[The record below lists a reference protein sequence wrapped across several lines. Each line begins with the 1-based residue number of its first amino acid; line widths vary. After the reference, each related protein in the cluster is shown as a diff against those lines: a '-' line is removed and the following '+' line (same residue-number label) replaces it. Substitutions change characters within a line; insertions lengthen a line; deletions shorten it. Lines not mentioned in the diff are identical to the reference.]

1 MHVMSKK
8 GFRDILCAC
17 VIILMLPCS
26 AFIIRGMSMPY
37 DVMAGV
43 PQDSLSVQAD
53 SVIGQDSMLKDSLAE
68 PDTLVIPDSLS
79 VPDSSVVSDSLLL
92 PDSLAAADSLTQS
105 DSTAA
110 DSVKVLT
117 RRELKRMAR
126 DSVRKVKDAYK
137 DSVAMVKQQKADS
150 IHHIKDRIRT
160 VKDSIRWSR
169 PRVLETVFLPDSLY
183 YDRIISWTTG
193 TRVNEY
199 RHADMDTNFND
210 WYTEYPFYKEDI
222 DAVYLGT
229 VGSAVQNVNFF
240 KRREFDIFKAYAPY
254 ITYSHTPE
262 NMPFFNTKAP
272 YTELAYWGTI
282 FAFKDKEETNVRFM
296 HTQNITPAWNLAVLF
311 QGWKAAGI
319 LQKEATANNS
329 LEVTTNYLGKRYVM
343 NAGFIHHN
351 IDREEN
357 GGIQDSYM
365 VRDTTVD
372 AKTIAVNLQNA
383 RNKLSRN
390 TFFINHS
397 YDILLES
404 DLARM
409 TKAMDADSAFTAT
422 VDSLIKVKMA
432 AYERS
437 VDAAVAAAKA
447 KAAAEARAADSLAAL
462 ADSTAAMLMDSLGTA
477 LDSTGAVLDS
487 AAMSLDSAGVMIDSA
502 EAVSDSVMT
511 VVDTAS
517 TASAAG
523 TAADSLLSAQVR
535 DSLSAQ
541 VPDSLSSVSMYA
553 SPEDSI
559 AAVRAD
565 SIATAVADSLLRAS
579 IMDTLR
585 PPTEDEI
592 IASLADSLL
601 FGQAGNSP
609 RLTVG
614 HIGEV
619 SRFYRFYT
627 DEITDEVGRNFYN
640 NMFYINPTSS
650 ADSMRLFTVENK
662 LFFKLQPWKRDAI
675 VSEISGGVGYQWNS
689 IYAFRPDMFLTGN
702 RNIHQ
707 HNMYLYAGASGEYKK
722 YLNWGATAQY
732 SFLGYY
738 QNDFNVDAHV
748 GVSFYPFKDKS
759 EPITLN
765 GRFSTSLKEPDW
777 FSQHYYSNH
786 YVWDNDFGKTSTTKV
801 EASLDIPKWKM
812 EAYFGYA
819 LVNNY
824 LYNDTL
830 GIARQN
836 TGLINVMSAYLR
848 KDFKIWWFHLD
859 NQILFQYSS
868 DKSTLP
874 LPMLTFH
881 MRYYIEM
888 EAVKNVLTV
897 QLGADARMNTPYYA
911 PAYNPALGTFQ
922 LQTRELIGYNPYIDI
937 FLNLQW
943 KRVNIFLK
951 VINVGEGWPTGASS
965 FSAYHYIRP
974 TLGFKFGIHWP
985 FYIE

>member
-1 MHVMSKK
+1 MSKK
-8 GFRDILCAC
+8 GLRDILCAC

-26 AFIIRGMSMPY
+26 AFVIRGMSMPY
-37 DVMAGV
+37 DVISGV

-53 SVIGQDSMLKDSLAE
+53 SVIAQDSMLKDSLAG

-79 VPDSSVVSDSLLL
+79 VLDSSVVSDSLLL
-92 PDSLAAADSLTQS
+92 TDSLAAADSLTES

-110 DSVKVLT
+110 DSVRVLT
-117 RRELKRMAR
+117 KRELKRMAK
-126 DSVRKVKDAYK
+126 DSVLKVKDAYK
-137 DSVAMVKQQKADS
+137 DSVAMVKQHMADS
-150 IHHIKDRIRT
+150 IHHIKDSIRS
-160 VKDSIRWSR
+160 VKDSIRWSK
-169 PRVLETVFLPDSLY
+169 PRVLETIFLPDSLY

-199 RHADMDTNFND
+199 RHADMDTTFND

-262 NMPFFNTKAP
+262 NMPFFNTKSP

-296 HTQNITPAWNLAVLF
+296 HTQNITPEWNLAVLF

-319 LQKEATANNS
+319 LEKEATANNS
-329 LEVTTNYLGKRYVM
+329 LEITTNYLGKRYVM

-351 IDREEN
+351 INREEN

-404 DLARM
+404 DLTRM
-409 TKAMDADSAFTAT
+409 RKVMDKDSVFTAT
-422 VDSLIKVKMA
+422 VDSLIKVRKE

-437 VDAAVAAAKA
+437 VDAAVAAVKA
-447 KAAAEARAADSLAAL
+447 KAEAEARAADSLAAL
-462 ADSTAAMLMDSLGTA
+462 ADSTAAMQMDSLGTA
-477 LDSTGAVLDS
+477 LDSAG
-487 AAMSLDSAGVMIDSA
+487 MSLDSAGVMIDSA
-502 EAVSDSVMT
+502 GSVLDT
-511 VVDTAS
+511 VVT
-517 TASAAG
+517 
-523 TAADSLLSAQVR
+523 ADSLLSA
-535 DSLSAQ
+535 
-541 VPDSLSSVSMYA
+541 PGTDSLSSVSKYA

-650 ADSMRLFTVENK
+650 ADSMRMFTVENK

-675 VSEISGGVGYQWNS
+675 VSEVSGGVGYQWNS

-702 RNIHQ
+702 SNINQ

-801 EASLDIPKWKM
+801 EASLDIPKWDM

-868 DKSTLP
+868 DESTLP
-874 LPMLTFH
+874 LPMFTFH
-881 MRYYIEM
+881 LRYYIEM

-897 QLGADARMNTPYYA
+897 QLGADARMNTPYYV

-922 LQTRELIGYNPYIDI
+922 LQTREQVGYNPYIDI

-965 FSAYHYIRP
+965 FSAYHYVRP
-974 TLGFKFGIHWP
+974 SLGFKFGIHWP

>member
-53 SVIGQDSMLKDSLAE
+53 SVIGQDSMLKDSLAG
-68 PDTLVIPDSLS
+68 PDSLVIPDSLS

-117 RRELKRMAR
+117 KRELKRMAK

-137 DSVAMVKQQKADS
+137 DSVAMVKQHKADS

-199 RHADMDTNFND
+199 RHADMDTTFND

-282 FAFKDKEETNVRFM
+282 FAFKDKEETNVRFT

-437 VDAAVAAAKA
+437 VDAAVAAVKA

-462 ADSTAAMLMDSLGTA
+462 ADSTAAMLMDTLGTA

-487 AAMSLDSAGVMIDSA
+487 AGMSLDSAGVMIDSA
-502 EAVSDSVMT
+502 EAVSDSVVT
-511 VVDTAS
+511 AVDTAS
-517 TASAAG
+517 VAG
-523 TAADSLLSAQVR
+523 MAADSLLSAHVR

-592 IASLADSLL
+592 VASLADSLL

-868 DKSTLP
+868 DKNTLP

>member
-1 MHVMSKK
+1 MSKK
-8 GFRDILCAC
+8 GLRDILCAC

-26 AFIIRGMSMPY
+26 AFVIRGMSMPY
-37 DVMAGV
+37 DVISGV

-53 SVIGQDSMLKDSLAE
+53 SVIAQDSMLKDSLAG

-79 VPDSSVVSDSLLL
+79 VLDSSVVSDSLLL
-92 PDSLAAADSLTQS
+92 TDSLAAADSLTES

-110 DSVKVLT
+110 DSVRVLT
-117 RRELKRMAR
+117 KREQKRMAK

-137 DSVAMVKQQKADS
+137 DSVAMVKQHMADS
-150 IHHIKDRIRT
+150 IHHIKDSIRS
-160 VKDSIRWSR
+160 VKDSIRWSK
-169 PRVLETVFLPDSLY
+169 PRVLETIFLPDSLY

-199 RHADMDTNFND
+199 RHADMDTTFND

-262 NMPFFNTKAP
+262 NMPFFNTKSP

-296 HTQNITPAWNLAVLF
+296 HTQNITPEWNLAVLF

-319 LQKEATANNS
+319 LEKEATANNS
-329 LEVTTNYLGKRYVM
+329 LEITTNYLGKRYVM

-351 IDREEN
+351 INREEN

-404 DLARM
+404 DLTRM
-409 TKAMDADSAFTAT
+409 RKVMDKDSVFTAT
-422 VDSLIKVKMA
+422 VDSLIKVRKE

-437 VDAAVAAAKA
+437 VDAAVAAVKA
-447 KAAAEARAADSLAAL
+447 KAEAEARAADSLAAL
-462 ADSTAAMLMDSLGTA
+462 ADSTAAMQMDSLGTA
-477 LDSTGAVLDS
+477 LDSVG
-487 AAMSLDSAGVMIDSA
+487 MSLDSAGVMIDSA
-502 EAVSDSVMT
+502 GSVLDT
-511 VVDTAS
+511 VVT
-517 TASAAG
+517 
-523 TAADSLLSAQVR
+523 ADSLLSA
-535 DSLSAQ
+535 
-541 VPDSLSSVSMYA
+541 PGTDSLSSVSKYA

-650 ADSMRLFTVENK
+650 ADSMRMFTVENK

-675 VSEISGGVGYQWNS
+675 VSEVSGGVGYQWNS

-702 RNIHQ
+702 RNINQ

-801 EASLDIPKWKM
+801 EASLDIPKWDM

-868 DKSTLP
+868 DESTLP
-874 LPMLTFH
+874 LPMFTFH
-881 MRYYIEM
+881 LRYYIEM

-897 QLGADARMNTPYYA
+897 QLGADARMNTPYYV

-922 LQTRELIGYNPYIDI
+922 LQTREQVGYNPYIDI

-965 FSAYHYIRP
+965 FSAYHYVRP
-974 TLGFKFGIHWP
+974 SLGFKFGIHWP

>member
-26 AFIIRGMSMPY
+26 AFIMRGMSMPY

-92 PDSLAAADSLTQS
+92 PDSLAAADS
-105 DSTAA
+105 
-110 DSVKVLT
+110 VKVLT
-117 RRELKRMAR
+117 KRELKRMAR

-150 IHHIKDRIRT
+150 IHRIKDRIRT

-199 RHADMDTNFND
+199 RHADMDTTFND

-422 VDSLIKVKMA
+422 VDSLIKVKIA

-437 VDAAVAAAKA
+437 VDAAVAVVKA

-502 EAVSDSVMT
+502 EAVLDSVVT
-511 VVDTAS
+511 AVDTAS

-627 DEITDEVGRNFYN
+627 DEIADEVGRNFYN

-786 YVWDNDFGKTSTTKV
+786 YVWDNDFGKTSTTKI

-812 EAYFGYA
+812 EAYVGYA

-868 DKSTLP
+868 DKNTLP

>member
-1 MHVMSKK
+1 MSKK
-8 GFRDILCAC
+8 GLRDILCAC

-26 AFIIRGMSMPY
+26 AFVIRGMSMPY
-37 DVMAGV
+37 DVISGV

-53 SVIGQDSMLKDSLAE
+53 SVIAQDSMLKDSLAG

-79 VPDSSVVSDSLLL
+79 VLDSSVVSDSLLL
-92 PDSLAAADSLTQS
+92 TDSLAAADSLTES

-110 DSVKVLT
+110 DSVRVLT
-117 RRELKRMAR
+117 KRELKRMAK

-137 DSVAMVKQQKADS
+137 DSVAMVKQHMADS
-150 IHHIKDRIRT
+150 IHHIKDSIRS
-160 VKDSIRWSR
+160 VKDSIRWSK
-169 PRVLETVFLPDSLY
+169 PRVLETIFLPDSLY

-199 RHADMDTNFND
+199 RHADMDTTFND

-262 NMPFFNTKAP
+262 NMPFFNTKSP

-296 HTQNITPAWNLAVLF
+296 HTQNITPEWNLAVLF

-319 LQKEATANNS
+319 LEKEATANNS
-329 LEVTTNYLGKRYVM
+329 LEITTNYLGKRYVM

-351 IDREEN
+351 INREEN

-404 DLARM
+404 DLTRM
-409 TKAMDADSAFTAT
+409 RKVMDKDSVFTAT
-422 VDSLIKVKMA
+422 VDSLIKVRKE

-437 VDAAVAAAKA
+437 VDAAVAAVKA
-447 KAAAEARAADSLAAL
+447 KAEAEARAADSLAAL
-462 ADSTAAMLMDSLGTA
+462 ADSTAAMQMDSLGTA
-477 LDSTGAVLDS
+477 LDSAG
-487 AAMSLDSAGVMIDSA
+487 MSLDSAGVMIDSA
-502 EAVSDSVMT
+502 GSVLDT
-511 VVDTAS
+511 VVT
-517 TASAAG
+517 
-523 TAADSLLSAQVR
+523 ADSLLSA
-535 DSLSAQ
+535 
-541 VPDSLSSVSMYA
+541 PGTDSLSSVSKYA

-650 ADSMRLFTVENK
+650 ADSMRMFTVENK

-675 VSEISGGVGYQWNS
+675 VSEVSGGVGYQWNS

-702 RNIHQ
+702 RNINQ

-801 EASLDIPKWKM
+801 EASLDIPKWDM

-836 TGLINVMSAYLR
+836 TGLLNVMSAYLR

-868 DKSTLP
+868 DESTLP
-874 LPMLTFH
+874 LPMFTFH
-881 MRYYIEM
+881 LRYYIEM

-897 QLGADARMNTPYYA
+897 QLGADARMNTPYYV

-922 LQTRELIGYNPYIDI
+922 LQTREQIGYNPYIDI

-965 FSAYHYIRP
+965 FSAYHYVRP
-974 TLGFKFGIHWP
+974 SLGFKFGIHWP

>member
-1 MHVMSKK
+1 MSKK

-53 SVIGQDSMLKDSLAE
+53 SVIGQDSMLKDSLAG
-68 PDTLVIPDSLS
+68 PDSLVIPDSLS

-117 RRELKRMAR
+117 KRELKRMAK

-137 DSVAMVKQQKADS
+137 DSVAMVKQHKADS

-199 RHADMDTNFND
+199 RHADMDTTFND

-437 VDAAVAAAKA
+437 VDAAVAAVKA

-462 ADSTAAMLMDSLGTA
+462 ADSTAAMLMDTLGTA

-487 AAMSLDSAGVMIDSA
+487 AGMSLDSAGVMIDSA
-502 EAVSDSVMT
+502 EAVSDSVVT
-511 VVDTAS
+511 AVDTAS
-517 TASAAG
+517 VAG
-523 TAADSLLSAQVR
+523 MAADSLLSAHVR

-592 IASLADSLL
+592 VASLADSLL

-786 YVWDNDFGKTSTTKV
+786 YVWNNDFGKTSTTKV

-868 DKSTLP
+868 DKNTLP

>member
-53 SVIGQDSMLKDSLAE
+53 SVIGQDSMLEDSLAG
-68 PDTLVIPDSLS
+68 PDTLVIPDSLA

-117 RRELKRMAR
+117 KRELKRMAR

-150 IHHIKDRIRT
+150 IHRIKDRIRT

-199 RHADMDTNFND
+199 RHADMDTTFND

-437 VDAAVAAAKA
+437 VDAAVAAVKA

-502 EAVSDSVMT
+502 EAVLDSVVT
-511 VVDTAS
+511 AVDTAS

-541 VPDSLSSVSMYA
+541 VPDSLSSVSKYA

>member
-1 MHVMSKK
+1 MSKK
-8 GFRDILCAC
+8 GLRDILCAC

-26 AFIIRGMSMPY
+26 AFVIRGMSMPY
-37 DVMAGV
+37 DVISGV
-43 PQDSLSVQAD
+43 PQDSLSVQSD
-53 SVIGQDSMLKDSLAE
+53 SVIAQDSMLKDSLAG

-79 VPDSSVVSDSLLL
+79 VLDSSVVSDSLLL
-92 PDSLAAADSLTQS
+92 TDSLAAADSLTES

-110 DSVKVLT
+110 DSVRVLT
-117 RRELKRMAR
+117 KRELKRMAK

-137 DSVAMVKQQKADS
+137 DSVAMVKQHMADS
-150 IHHIKDRIRT
+150 IHHIKDSIRS
-160 VKDSIRWSR
+160 VKDSIRWSK
-169 PRVLETVFLPDSLY
+169 PRVLETIFLPDSLY

-199 RHADMDTNFND
+199 RHADMDTTFND

-262 NMPFFNTKAP
+262 NMPFFNTKSP

-296 HTQNITPAWNLAVLF
+296 HTQNITPEWNLAVLF

-319 LQKEATANNS
+319 LEKEATANNS
-329 LEVTTNYLGKRYVM
+329 LEITTNYLGKRYVM

-351 IDREEN
+351 INREEN

-404 DLARM
+404 DLTRM
-409 TKAMDADSAFTAT
+409 RKVMDKDSVFTAT
-422 VDSLIKVKMA
+422 VDSLIKVRKE

-437 VDAAVAAAKA
+437 VDAAVAAVKA
-447 KAAAEARAADSLAAL
+447 KAEAEARAADSLAAL
-462 ADSTAAMLMDSLGTA
+462 ADSTAAMQMDSLGTA
-477 LDSTGAVLDS
+477 LDSVG
-487 AAMSLDSAGVMIDSA
+487 MSLDSAGVMIDSA
-502 EAVSDSVMT
+502 GSVLDT
-511 VVDTAS
+511 VVT
-517 TASAAG
+517 
-523 TAADSLLSAQVR
+523 ADSMLSA
-535 DSLSAQ
+535 
-541 VPDSLSSVSMYA
+541 PGTDSLSSVSKYA

-650 ADSMRLFTVENK
+650 ADSMRMFTVENK

-675 VSEISGGVGYQWNS
+675 VSEVSGGVGYQWNS

-702 RNIHQ
+702 RNINQ

-801 EASLDIPKWKM
+801 EASLDIPKWDM

-868 DKSTLP
+868 DESTLP
-874 LPMLTFH
+874 LPMFTFH
-881 MRYYIEM
+881 LRYYIEM

-897 QLGADARMNTPYYA
+897 QLGADARMNTPYYV

-922 LQTRELIGYNPYIDI
+922 LQTREQVGYNPYIDI

-965 FSAYHYIRP
+965 FSAYHYVRP
-974 TLGFKFGIHWP
+974 SLGFKFGIHWP

>member
-1 MHVMSKK
+1 MSKK
-8 GFRDILCAC
+8 GLRDILCAC

-26 AFIIRGMSMPY
+26 AFVIRGMSMPY
-37 DVMAGV
+37 DVISDV

-53 SVIGQDSMLKDSLAE
+53 SVIAQDSMLKDSLAG

-79 VPDSSVVSDSLLL
+79 VLDSSVVSDSLLL
-92 PDSLAAADSLTQS
+92 TDSLAAADSLTES

-110 DSVKVLT
+110 DSVRVLT
-117 RRELKRMAR
+117 KREQKRMAK

-137 DSVAMVKQQKADS
+137 DSVAMVKQHMADS
-150 IHHIKDRIRT
+150 IHHIKDSIRS
-160 VKDSIRWSR
+160 VKDSIRWSK
-169 PRVLETVFLPDSLY
+169 PRVLETIFLPDSLY

-199 RHADMDTNFND
+199 RHADMDTTFND

-262 NMPFFNTKAP
+262 NMPFFNTKSP

-296 HTQNITPAWNLAVLF
+296 HTQNITPEWNLAVLF

-319 LQKEATANNS
+319 LEKEATANNS
-329 LEVTTNYLGKRYVM
+329 LEITTNYLGKRYVM

-351 IDREEN
+351 INREEN

-404 DLARM
+404 DLTRM
-409 TKAMDADSAFTAT
+409 RKVMDKDSVFTAT
-422 VDSLIKVKMA
+422 VDSLIKVRKE

-437 VDAAVAAAKA
+437 VDAAVAAVKA
-447 KAAAEARAADSLAAL
+447 KAEAEARAADSLAAL
-462 ADSTAAMLMDSLGTA
+462 ADSTAAMQMDSLGTA
-477 LDSTGAVLDS
+477 LDSAG
-487 AAMSLDSAGVMIDSA
+487 MSLDSAGVMIDSA
-502 EAVSDSVMT
+502 GSVLDT
-511 VVDTAS
+511 VVT
-517 TASAAG
+517 
-523 TAADSLLSAQVR
+523 ADSLLSA
-535 DSLSAQ
+535 
-541 VPDSLSSVSMYA
+541 PGTDSLSSVSKYA

-650 ADSMRLFTVENK
+650 ADSMRMFTVENK

-675 VSEISGGVGYQWNS
+675 VSEVSGGVGYQWNS

-702 RNIHQ
+702 SNINQ

-801 EASLDIPKWKM
+801 EASLDIPKWDM

-868 DKSTLP
+868 DESTLP
-874 LPMLTFH
+874 LPMFTFH
-881 MRYYIEM
+881 LRYYIEM

-897 QLGADARMNTPYYA
+897 QLGADARMNTPYYV

-922 LQTRELIGYNPYIDI
+922 LQTREQVGYNPYIDI

-965 FSAYHYIRP
+965 FSAYHYVRP
-974 TLGFKFGIHWP
+974 SLGFKFGIHWP

>member
-1 MHVMSKK
+1 MSKK
-8 GFRDILCAC
+8 GLRDILCAC

-26 AFIIRGMSMPY
+26 AFVIRGMSMPY
-37 DVMAGV
+37 DVISGV

-53 SVIGQDSMLKDSLAE
+53 SVIAQDSMLKDSLAG

-79 VPDSSVVSDSLLL
+79 VLDSSVVSDSLLL
-92 PDSLAAADSLTQS
+92 TDSLAAADSLTES

-110 DSVKVLT
+110 DSVRVLT
-117 RRELKRMAR
+117 KREQKRMAK

-137 DSVAMVKQQKADS
+137 DSVAMVKQHMADS
-150 IHHIKDRIRT
+150 IHHIKDSIRS
-160 VKDSIRWSR
+160 VKDSIRWSK
-169 PRVLETVFLPDSLY
+169 PRVLETIFLPDSLY

-199 RHADMDTNFND
+199 RHADMDTTFND

-262 NMPFFNTKAP
+262 NMPFFNTKSP

-296 HTQNITPAWNLAVLF
+296 HTQNITPEWNLAVLF

-319 LQKEATANNS
+319 LEKEATANNS
-329 LEVTTNYLGKRYVM
+329 LEITTNYLGKRYVM

-351 IDREEN
+351 INREEN

-404 DLARM
+404 DLTRM
-409 TKAMDADSAFTAT
+409 RKVMDKDSVFTAT
-422 VDSLIKVKMA
+422 VDSLIKVRKE

-437 VDAAVAAAKA
+437 VDAAVAAVKA
-447 KAAAEARAADSLAAL
+447 KAEAEARAADSLAAL
-462 ADSTAAMLMDSLGTA
+462 ADSTAAMQMDSLGTA
-477 LDSTGAVLDS
+477 LDSAG
-487 AAMSLDSAGVMIDSA
+487 MSLDSAGVMIDSA
-502 EAVSDSVMT
+502 GSVLDT
-511 VVDTAS
+511 VVT
-517 TASAAG
+517 
-523 TAADSLLSAQVR
+523 ADSLLSA
-535 DSLSAQ
+535 
-541 VPDSLSSVSMYA
+541 PGTDSLSSVSKYA

-650 ADSMRLFTVENK
+650 ADSMRMFTVENK

-675 VSEISGGVGYQWNS
+675 VSEVSGGVGYQWNS

-702 RNIHQ
+702 RNINQ

-801 EASLDIPKWKM
+801 EASLDIPKWDM

-868 DKSTLP
+868 DESTLP
-874 LPMLTFH
+874 LPMFTFH
-881 MRYYIEM
+881 LRYYIEM

-897 QLGADARMNTPYYA
+897 QLGADARMNTPYYV

-922 LQTRELIGYNPYIDI
+922 LQTREQVGYNPYIDI

-965 FSAYHYIRP
+965 FSAYHYVRP
-974 TLGFKFGIHWP
+974 SLGFKFGIHWP

>member
-1 MHVMSKK
+1 MSKK
-8 GFRDILCAC
+8 GLRDILCAC

-26 AFIIRGMSMPY
+26 AFVIRGMSMPY
-37 DVMAGV
+37 DVISGV

-53 SVIGQDSMLKDSLAE
+53 SVIAQDSMLKDSLAG

-79 VPDSSVVSDSLLL
+79 VLDSSVVSDSLLL
-92 PDSLAAADSLTQS
+92 TDSLAAADSLTES

-110 DSVKVLT
+110 DSVRVLT
-117 RRELKRMAR
+117 KRELKRMAK

-137 DSVAMVKQQKADS
+137 DSVAMVKQHMADS
-150 IHHIKDRIRT
+150 IHHIKDSIRS
-160 VKDSIRWSR
+160 VKDSIRWSK
-169 PRVLETVFLPDSLY
+169 PRVLETIFLPDSLY

-199 RHADMDTNFND
+199 RHADMDTTFND

-262 NMPFFNTKAP
+262 NMPFFNTKSP

-296 HTQNITPAWNLAVLF
+296 HTQNITPEWNLAVLF

-319 LQKEATANNS
+319 LEKEATANNS
-329 LEVTTNYLGKRYVM
+329 LEITTNYLGKRYVM

-351 IDREEN
+351 INREEN

-404 DLARM
+404 DLTRM
-409 TKAMDADSAFTAT
+409 RKVMDKDSVFTAT
-422 VDSLIKVKMA
+422 VDSLIKVRMA

-437 VDAAVAAAKA
+437 VDAAVAAVKA
-447 KAAAEARAADSLAAL
+447 KAEAEARAADSLAAL
-462 ADSTAAMLMDSLGTA
+462 ADSTAAMQMDSLGTA
-477 LDSTGAVLDS
+477 LDSAG
-487 AAMSLDSAGVMIDSA
+487 MSLDSASVMIDSA
-502 EAVSDSVMT
+502 GSVLDT
-511 VVDTAS
+511 VVT
-517 TASAAG
+517 
-523 TAADSLLSAQVR
+523 ADSLLSA
-535 DSLSAQ
+535 
-541 VPDSLSSVSMYA
+541 PGTDSLSSVSKYA

-650 ADSMRLFTVENK
+650 ADSMRMFTVENK

-675 VSEISGGVGYQWNS
+675 VSEVSGGVGYQWNS

-702 RNIHQ
+702 RNINQ

-786 YVWDNDFGKTSTTKV
+786 YIWDNDFGKTSTTKV
-801 EASLDIPKWKM
+801 EASLDIPKWDM

-868 DKSTLP
+868 DESTLP
-874 LPMLTFH
+874 LPMFTFH
-881 MRYYIEM
+881 LRYYIEM

-897 QLGADARMNTPYYA
+897 QLGADARMNTPYYV

-922 LQTRELIGYNPYIDI
+922 LQTREQVGYNPYIDI

-965 FSAYHYIRP
+965 FSAYHYVRP
-974 TLGFKFGIHWP
+974 SLGFKFGIHWP

>member
-1 MHVMSKK
+1 MSKK
-8 GFRDILCAC
+8 GLRDILCAC

-26 AFIIRGMSMPY
+26 AFVIRGMSMPY
-37 DVMAGV
+37 DVISGV

-53 SVIGQDSMLKDSLAE
+53 SVIAQDSMLKDSLAG

-79 VPDSSVVSDSLLL
+79 VLDSSVVSDSLLL
-92 PDSLAAADSLTQS
+92 TDSLAAADSLTES

-110 DSVKVLT
+110 DSVRVLT
-117 RRELKRMAR
+117 KRELKRMAK

-137 DSVAMVKQQKADS
+137 DSVAMVKQHMADS
-150 IHHIKDRIRT
+150 IHHIKDSIRS
-160 VKDSIRWSR
+160 VKDSIRWSK
-169 PRVLETVFLPDSLY
+169 PRVLETIFLPDSLY

-199 RHADMDTNFND
+199 RHADMDTTFND

-262 NMPFFNTKAP
+262 NMPFFNTKSP

-296 HTQNITPAWNLAVLF
+296 HTQNITPEWNLAVLF

-319 LQKEATANNS
+319 LEKEATANNS
-329 LEVTTNYLGKRYVM
+329 LEITTNYLGKRYVM

-351 IDREEN
+351 INREEN

-404 DLARM
+404 DLTRM
-409 TKAMDADSAFTAT
+409 RKVMDKDSVFTAT
-422 VDSLIKVKMA
+422 VDSLIKVRKE

-437 VDAAVAAAKA
+437 VDAAVAAVKA
-447 KAAAEARAADSLAAL
+447 KAEAEARAADSLAAL
-462 ADSTAAMLMDSLGTA
+462 ADSTAAMQMDSLGTA
-477 LDSTGAVLDS
+477 LDSAG
-487 AAMSLDSAGVMIDSA
+487 MSLDSAGVMIDSA
-502 EAVSDSVMT
+502 GSVLDT
-511 VVDTAS
+511 VVT
-517 TASAAG
+517 
-523 TAADSLLSAQVR
+523 ADSMLSA
-535 DSLSAQ
+535 
-541 VPDSLSSVSMYA
+541 PGTDSLSSVSKYA

-650 ADSMRLFTVENK
+650 ADSMRMFTVENK

-675 VSEISGGVGYQWNS
+675 VSEVSGGVGYQWNS

-702 RNIHQ
+702 RNINQ

-801 EASLDIPKWKM
+801 EASLDIPKWDM

-868 DKSTLP
+868 DESTLP
-874 LPMLTFH
+874 LPMFTFH
-881 MRYYIEM
+881 LRYYIEM

-897 QLGADARMNTPYYA
+897 QLGADARMNTPYYV

-922 LQTRELIGYNPYIDI
+922 LQTREQVGYNPYIDI

-965 FSAYHYIRP
+965 FSAYHYVRP
-974 TLGFKFGIHWP
+974 SLGFKFGIHWP

>member
-1 MHVMSKK
+1 MSKK
-8 GFRDILCAC
+8 GLRDILCAC

-26 AFIIRGMSMPY
+26 AFVIRGMSMPY
-37 DVMAGV
+37 DVISGV

-53 SVIGQDSMLKDSLAE
+53 SVIAQDSMLKDSLAG

-79 VPDSSVVSDSLLL
+79 VLDSSVVSDSLLL
-92 PDSLAAADSLTQS
+92 TDSLAAADSLTES

-110 DSVKVLT
+110 DSVRVLT
-117 RRELKRMAR
+117 KRELKRMAK

-137 DSVAMVKQQKADS
+137 DSVAMVKQHMADS
-150 IHHIKDRIRT
+150 IHHIKDSIRS
-160 VKDSIRWSR
+160 VKDSIRWSK
-169 PRVLETVFLPDSLY
+169 PRVLETIFLPDSLY

-199 RHADMDTNFND
+199 RHADMDTTFND

-262 NMPFFNTKAP
+262 NMPFFNTKSP

-296 HTQNITPAWNLAVLF
+296 HTQNITPEWNLAVLF

-319 LQKEATANNS
+319 LEKEATANNS
-329 LEVTTNYLGKRYVM
+329 LEITTNYLGKRYVM

-351 IDREEN
+351 INREEN

-404 DLARM
+404 DLTRM
-409 TKAMDADSAFTAT
+409 RKVMDKDSVFTAT
-422 VDSLIKVKMA
+422 VDSLIKVRKE

-437 VDAAVAAAKA
+437 VDAAVAAVKTKA
-447 KAAAEARAADSLAAL
+447 EAEARAADSLAAL
-462 ADSTAAMLMDSLGTA
+462 ADSTAAMQMDSLGTA
-477 LDSTGAVLDS
+477 LDSAG
-487 AAMSLDSAGVMIDSA
+487 MSLDSAGVMIDSA
-502 EAVSDSVMT
+502 GSVLDT
-511 VVDTAS
+511 VVT
-517 TASAAG
+517 
-523 TAADSLLSAQVR
+523 ADSMLSA
-535 DSLSAQ
+535 
-541 VPDSLSSVSMYA
+541 PGTDSLSSVSKYA

-675 VSEISGGVGYQWNS
+675 VSEVSGGVGYQWNS

-702 RNIHQ
+702 RNINQ

-801 EASLDIPKWKM
+801 EASLDIPKWDM

-868 DKSTLP
+868 DESTLP
-874 LPMLTFH
+874 LPMFTFH
-881 MRYYIEM
+881 LRYYIEM

-897 QLGADARMNTPYYA
+897 QLGADARMNTPYYV

-922 LQTRELIGYNPYIDI
+922 LQTREQVGYNPYIDI

-965 FSAYHYIRP
+965 FSAYHYVRP
-974 TLGFKFGIHWP
+974 SLGFKFGIHWP

>member
-8 GFRDILCAC
+8 GLRDILCAC

-53 SVIGQDSMLKDSLAE
+53 SVIGQDSMLKDSLAG
-68 PDTLVIPDSLS
+68 PDSLVIPDSLS

-117 RRELKRMAR
+117 KRELKRMAK

-137 DSVAMVKQQKADS
+137 DSVAMVKQHKADS

-199 RHADMDTNFND
+199 RHADMDTTFND

-437 VDAAVAAAKA
+437 VDAAVAAVKA

-462 ADSTAAMLMDSLGTA
+462 ADSTAAMLMDTLGTA

-487 AAMSLDSAGVMIDSA
+487 AGMSLDSAGVMIDSA
-502 EAVSDSVMT
+502 EAVLDSVVT
-511 VVDTAS
+511 AVDTAS

-541 VPDSLSSVSMYA
+541 VPDSLSSVSKYA

>member
-1 MHVMSKK
+1 MSKK
-8 GFRDILCAC
+8 GLRDILCAC

-26 AFIIRGMSMPY
+26 AFVIRGMSMPY
-37 DVMAGV
+37 DVISGV

-53 SVIGQDSMLKDSLAE
+53 SVIAQDSMLKDSLAG

-79 VPDSSVVSDSLLL
+79 VLDSSVVSDSLLL
-92 PDSLAAADSLTQS
+92 TDSLAAADSLTES

-110 DSVKVLT
+110 DSVRVLT
-117 RRELKRMAR
+117 KRELKRMAK

-137 DSVAMVKQQKADS
+137 DSVAMVKQHMADS
-150 IHHIKDRIRT
+150 IHHIKDSIRS
-160 VKDSIRWSR
+160 VKDSIRWSK
-169 PRVLETVFLPDSLY
+169 PRVLETIFLPDSLY

-199 RHADMDTNFND
+199 RHADMDTTFND

-262 NMPFFNTKAP
+262 NMPFFNTKSP

-296 HTQNITPAWNLAVLF
+296 HTQNITPEWNLAVLF

-319 LQKEATANNS
+319 LEKEATANNS
-329 LEVTTNYLGKRYVM
+329 LEITTNYLGKRYVM

-351 IDREEN
+351 INREEN

-404 DLARM
+404 DLTRM
-409 TKAMDADSAFTAT
+409 RKVMDKDSVFTAT
-422 VDSLIKVKMA
+422 VDSLIKVRKE

-437 VDAAVAAAKA
+437 VDAAVAAVKA
-447 KAAAEARAADSLAAL
+447 KAEAEARAADSLAAL
-462 ADSTAAMLMDSLGTA
+462 ADSTAAMQMDTLGTA
-477 LDSTGAVLDS
+477 LDSAG
-487 AAMSLDSAGVMIDSA
+487 MSLDSAGVMIDSA
-502 EAVSDSVMT
+502 GSVLDT
-511 VVDTAS
+511 VVT
-517 TASAAG
+517 
-523 TAADSLLSAQVR
+523 ADSLLSA
-535 DSLSAQ
+535 
-541 VPDSLSSVSMYA
+541 PGTDSLSSVSKYA

-650 ADSMRLFTVENK
+650 ADSMRMFTVENK

-675 VSEISGGVGYQWNS
+675 VSEVSGGVGYQWNS

-702 RNIHQ
+702 SNINQ

-801 EASLDIPKWKM
+801 EASLDIPKWDM

-836 TGLINVMSAYLR
+836 TGLLNVMSAYLR

-868 DKSTLP
+868 DESTLP
-874 LPMLTFH
+874 LPMFTFH
-881 MRYYIEM
+881 LRYYIEM

-897 QLGADARMNTPYYA
+897 QLGADARMNTPYYV

-922 LQTRELIGYNPYIDI
+922 LQTREQVGYNPYIDI

-965 FSAYHYIRP
+965 FSAYHYVRP
-974 TLGFKFGIHWP
+974 SLGFKFGIHWP

>member
-1 MHVMSKK
+1 MSKK
-8 GFRDILCAC
+8 GLRDILCAC

-53 SVIGQDSMLKDSLAE
+53 SVIGQDSMLKDSLAG
-68 PDTLVIPDSLS
+68 PDSLVIPDSLS

-117 RRELKRMAR
+117 KRELKRMAK

-137 DSVAMVKQQKADS
+137 DSVAMVKQHKADS

-199 RHADMDTNFND
+199 RHADMDTTFND

-437 VDAAVAAAKA
+437 VDAAVAAVKA

-462 ADSTAAMLMDSLGTA
+462 ADSTAAMLMDTLGTA

-487 AAMSLDSAGVMIDSA
+487 AGMSLDSAGVMIDSA
-502 EAVSDSVMT
+502 EAVSDSVVT
-511 VVDTAS
+511 AVDTAS
-517 TASAAG
+517 VAG
-523 TAADSLLSAQVR
+523 MAADSLLSAHVR

-592 IASLADSLL
+592 VASLADSLL

-868 DKSTLP
+868 DKNTLP

>member
-53 SVIGQDSMLKDSLAE
+53 SVIGQDSMLKDSLAG
-68 PDTLVIPDSLS
+68 PDSLVIPDSLS

-92 PDSLAAADSLTQS
+92 PDSLAAADS
-105 DSTAA
+105 
-110 DSVKVLT
+110 VKVLT
-117 RRELKRMAR
+117 KRELKRMAR

-150 IHHIKDRIRT
+150 IHRIKDRIRT

-199 RHADMDTNFND
+199 RHADMDTTFND

-437 VDAAVAAAKA
+437 VDAAVAAVKA

-462 ADSTAAMLMDSLGTA
+462 ADSTAAMLMDTLGTA

-487 AAMSLDSAGVMIDSA
+487 AGMSLDSAGVMIDSA
-502 EAVSDSVMT
+502 EAVSDSVVT
-511 VVDTAS
+511 AVDTAS
-517 TASAAG
+517 VAG
-523 TAADSLLSAQVR
+523 MAADSLLSAHVR

-592 IASLADSLL
+592 VASLADSLL

-786 YVWDNDFGKTSTTKV
+786 YVWNNDFGKTSTTKV

-868 DKSTLP
+868 DKNTLP

>member
-1 MHVMSKK
+1 MSKK
-8 GFRDILCAC
+8 GLRDILCAC

-26 AFIIRGMSMPY
+26 AFVIRGMSMPY
-37 DVMAGV
+37 DVISDV

-53 SVIGQDSMLKDSLAE
+53 SVIAQDSMLKDSLAGT
-68 PDTLVIPDSLS
+68 DTLVIPDSLS

-92 PDSLAAADSLTQS
+92 TDSLAAADSLTES

-110 DSVKVLT
+110 DSVRVLT
-117 RRELKRMAR
+117 KREQKRMAK

-137 DSVAMVKQQKADS
+137 DSVAMVKQHMADS
-150 IHHIKDRIRT
+150 IHHIKDSIRS
-160 VKDSIRWSR
+160 VKDSIRWSK
-169 PRVLETVFLPDSLY
+169 PRVLETIFLPDSLY

-199 RHADMDTNFND
+199 RHADMDTTFND

-262 NMPFFNTKAP
+262 NMPFFNTKSP

-296 HTQNITPAWNLAVLF
+296 HTQNITPEWNLAVLF

-319 LQKEATANNS
+319 LEKEATANNS
-329 LEVTTNYLGKRYVM
+329 LEITTNYLGKRYVM

-351 IDREEN
+351 INREEN

-404 DLARM
+404 DLTRM
-409 TKAMDADSAFTAT
+409 RKVMDKDSVFTAT
-422 VDSLIKVKMA
+422 VDSLIKVRKE

-437 VDAAVAAAKA
+437 VDAAVAAVKA
-447 KAAAEARAADSLAAL
+447 KAEAEARAADSLAAL
-462 ADSTAAMLMDSLGTA
+462 ADSTAAMQMDSLGTA
-477 LDSTGAVLDS
+477 LDSAG
-487 AAMSLDSAGVMIDSA
+487 MSLDSAGVMIDSA
-502 EAVSDSVMT
+502 GSVLDT
-511 VVDTAS
+511 VVT
-517 TASAAG
+517 
-523 TAADSLLSAQVR
+523 ADSLLSA
-535 DSLSAQ
+535 
-541 VPDSLSSVSMYA
+541 PGTDSLSSVSKYA

-650 ADSMRLFTVENK
+650 ADSMRMFTVENK

-675 VSEISGGVGYQWNS
+675 VSEVSGGVGYQWNS

-702 RNIHQ
+702 SNINQ

-801 EASLDIPKWKM
+801 EASLDIPKWDM

-868 DKSTLP
+868 DESTLP
-874 LPMLTFH
+874 LPMFTFH
-881 MRYYIEM
+881 LRYYIEM

-897 QLGADARMNTPYYA
+897 QLGADARMNTPYYV

-922 LQTRELIGYNPYIDI
+922 LQTREQVGYNPYIDI

-965 FSAYHYIRP
+965 FSAYHYVRP
-974 TLGFKFGIHWP
+974 SLGFKFGIHWP

>member
-1 MHVMSKK
+1 MSKK
-8 GFRDILCAC
+8 GLRDILCAC

-26 AFIIRGMSMPY
+26 AFVIRGMSMPY
-37 DVMAGV
+37 DVISGV

-53 SVIGQDSMLKDSLAE
+53 SVIDQDSMLKDSLAG

-79 VPDSSVVSDSLLL
+79 VLDSSVVSDSLLL
-92 PDSLAAADSLTQS
+92 TDSLAAADSLTES

-110 DSVKVLT
+110 DSVRVLT
-117 RRELKRMAR
+117 KRELKRMAK

-137 DSVAMVKQQKADS
+137 DSVAMVKQHMADS
-150 IHHIKDRIRT
+150 IHHIKDSIRS
-160 VKDSIRWSR
+160 VKDSIRWSK
-169 PRVLETVFLPDSLY
+169 PRVLETIFLPDSLY

-199 RHADMDTNFND
+199 RHADMDTTFND

-262 NMPFFNTKAP
+262 NMPFFNTKSP

-296 HTQNITPAWNLAVLF
+296 HTQNITPEWNLAVLF

-319 LQKEATANNS
+319 LEKEATANNS
-329 LEVTTNYLGKRYVM
+329 LEITTNYLGKRYVM

-351 IDREEN
+351 INREEN

-404 DLARM
+404 DLTRM
-409 TKAMDADSAFTAT
+409 RKVMDKDSVFTAT
-422 VDSLIKVKMA
+422 VDSLIKVRKE

-437 VDAAVAAAKA
+437 VDAAVAAVKA
-447 KAAAEARAADSLAAL
+447 KAEAEARAADSLAAL
-462 ADSTAAMLMDSLGTA
+462 ADSTAAMQMDSLGTA
-477 LDSTGAVLDS
+477 LDSAG
-487 AAMSLDSAGVMIDSA
+487 MSLDSAGVMIDSA
-502 EAVSDSVMT
+502 GSVLDT
-511 VVDTAS
+511 VVT
-517 TASAAG
+517 
-523 TAADSLLSAQVR
+523 ADSLLSA
-535 DSLSAQ
+535 
-541 VPDSLSSVSMYA
+541 PGTDSLSSVSKYA

-650 ADSMRLFTVENK
+650 ADSMRMFTVENK

-675 VSEISGGVGYQWNS
+675 VSEVSGGVGYQWNS

-702 RNIHQ
+702 SNINQ

-801 EASLDIPKWKM
+801 EASLDIPKWDM

-868 DKSTLP
+868 DESTLP
-874 LPMLTFH
+874 LPMFTFH
-881 MRYYIEM
+881 LRYYIEM

-897 QLGADARMNTPYYA
+897 QLGADARMNTPYYV

-922 LQTRELIGYNPYIDI
+922 LQTREQVGYNPYIDI

-965 FSAYHYIRP
+965 FSAYHYVRP
-974 TLGFKFGIHWP
+974 SLGFKFGIHWP

>member
-1 MHVMSKK
+1 MSKK
-8 GFRDILCAC
+8 GLRDILCAC

-26 AFIIRGMSMPY
+26 AFVIRGMSMPY
-37 DVMAGV
+37 DVISGV

-53 SVIGQDSMLKDSLAE
+53 SVIAQDSMLKDSLAG

-92 PDSLAAADSLTQS
+92 TDSLAAADSLTES

-110 DSVKVLT
+110 DSVRVLT
-117 RRELKRMAR
+117 KRELKRMAK

-137 DSVAMVKQQKADS
+137 DSVAMVKQHMADS
-150 IHHIKDRIRT
+150 IHHIKDSIRS
-160 VKDSIRWSR
+160 VKDSIRWSK
-169 PRVLETVFLPDSLY
+169 PRVLETIFLPDSLY

-199 RHADMDTNFND
+199 RHADMDTTFND
-210 WYTEYPFYKEDI
+210 KEDI

-262 NMPFFNTKAP
+262 NMPFFNTKSP

-296 HTQNITPAWNLAVLF
+296 HTQNITPEWNLAVLF

-319 LQKEATANNS
+319 LEKEATANNS
-329 LEVTTNYLGKRYVM
+329 LEITTNYLGKRYVM

-351 IDREEN
+351 INREEN

-404 DLARM
+404 DLTRM
-409 TKAMDADSAFTAT
+409 RKVMDKDSVFTAT
-422 VDSLIKVKMA
+422 VDSLIKVRKE

-437 VDAAVAAAKA
+437 VDAAVAAVKA
-447 KAAAEARAADSLAAL
+447 KAEAEARAADSLAAL
-462 ADSTAAMLMDSLGTA
+462 ADSTAAMQMDSLGTA
-477 LDSTGAVLDS
+477 LDSAG
-487 AAMSLDSAGVMIDSA
+487 MSLDSAGVMIDSA
-502 EAVSDSVMT
+502 GSVLDT
-511 VVDTAS
+511 VVT
-517 TASAAG
+517 
-523 TAADSLLSAQVR
+523 ADSMLSA
-535 DSLSAQ
+535 
-541 VPDSLSSVSMYA
+541 PGTDSLSSVSKYA

-592 IASLADSLL
+592 ISSLADSLL

-650 ADSMRLFTVENK
+650 ADSMRMFTVENK

-675 VSEISGGVGYQWNS
+675 VSEVSGGVGYQWNS

-702 RNIHQ
+702 SNINQ

-801 EASLDIPKWKM
+801 EASLDIPKWDM

-868 DKSTLP
+868 DESTLP
-874 LPMLTFH
+874 LPMFTFH
-881 MRYYIEM
+881 LRYYIEM

-897 QLGADARMNTPYYA
+897 QLGADARMNTPYYV

-922 LQTRELIGYNPYIDI
+922 LQTREQVGYNPYIDI

-965 FSAYHYIRP
+965 FSAYHYVRP
-974 TLGFKFGIHWP
+974 SLGFKFGIHWP

>member
-1 MHVMSKK
+1 MSKK
-8 GFRDILCAC
+8 GLRDILCAC

-26 AFIIRGMSMPY
+26 AFVIRGMSMPY
-37 DVMAGV
+37 DVISGV

-53 SVIGQDSMLKDSLAE
+53 SVIAQDSMLKDSLAG

-79 VPDSSVVSDSLLL
+79 VLDSSVVSDSLLL
-92 PDSLAAADSLTQS
+92 TDSLAAADSLTES

-110 DSVKVLT
+110 DSVRVLT
-117 RRELKRMAR
+117 KRELKRMAK

-137 DSVAMVKQQKADS
+137 DSVAMVKQHMADS
-150 IHHIKDRIRT
+150 IHHIKDSIRS
-160 VKDSIRWSR
+160 VKDSIRWSK
-169 PRVLETVFLPDSLY
+169 PRVLETIFLPDSLY

-199 RHADMDTNFND
+199 RHADMDTTFND

-262 NMPFFNTKAP
+262 NMPFFNTKSP

-296 HTQNITPAWNLAVLF
+296 HTQNITPEWNLAVLF

-319 LQKEATANNS
+319 LEKEATANNS
-329 LEVTTNYLGKRYVM
+329 LEITTNYLGKRYVM

-351 IDREEN
+351 INREEN

-404 DLARM
+404 DLTRM
-409 TKAMDADSAFTAT
+409 RKVMDKDSVFTAT
-422 VDSLIKVKMA
+422 VDSLIKVRKE

-437 VDAAVAAAKA
+437 VDAAVAAVKA
-447 KAAAEARAADSLAAL
+447 KAEAEARAADSLAAL
-462 ADSTAAMLMDSLGTA
+462 ADSTAAMQMDSLGTA
-477 LDSTGAVLDS
+477 LDSAG
-487 AAMSLDSAGVMIDSA
+487 MSLDSASVMIDSA
-502 EAVSDSVMT
+502 GSVLDT
-511 VVDTAS
+511 VVT
-517 TASAAG
+517 
-523 TAADSLLSAQVR
+523 ADSMLSA
-535 DSLSAQ
+535 
-541 VPDSLSSVSMYA
+541 PGTDSLSSVSKYA

-650 ADSMRLFTVENK
+650 ADSMRMFTVENK

-675 VSEISGGVGYQWNS
+675 VSEVSGGVGYQWNS

-702 RNIHQ
+702 RNINQ

-801 EASLDIPKWKM
+801 EASLDIPKWDM

-868 DKSTLP
+868 DESTLP
-874 LPMLTFH
+874 LPMFTFH
-881 MRYYIEM
+881 LRYYIEM

-897 QLGADARMNTPYYA
+897 QLGADARMNTPYYV

-922 LQTRELIGYNPYIDI
+922 LQTREQVGYNPYIDI

-965 FSAYHYIRP
+965 FSAYHYVRP
-974 TLGFKFGIHWP
+974 SLGFKFGIHWP

>member
-1 MHVMSKK
+1 MSKK
-8 GFRDILCAC
+8 GLRDILCAC

-26 AFIIRGMSMPY
+26 AFVIRGMSMPY
-37 DVMAGV
+37 DVISGV

-53 SVIGQDSMLKDSLAE
+53 SVIAQDSMLKDSLAG

-79 VPDSSVVSDSLLL
+79 VLDSSVVSDSLLL
-92 PDSLAAADSLTQS
+92 TDSLAAADSLTES

-110 DSVKVLT
+110 DSVRVLT
-117 RRELKRMAR
+117 KRELKRMAK

-137 DSVAMVKQQKADS
+137 DSVAMVKQHMADS
-150 IHHIKDRIRT
+150 IHHIKDSIRS
-160 VKDSIRWSR
+160 VKDSIRWSK
-169 PRVLETVFLPDSLY
+169 PRVLETIFLPDSLY

-199 RHADMDTNFND
+199 RHADMDTTFND

-262 NMPFFNTKAP
+262 NMPFFNTKSP

-296 HTQNITPAWNLAVLF
+296 HTQNITPEWNLAVLF

-319 LQKEATANNS
+319 LEKEATANNS
-329 LEVTTNYLGKRYVM
+329 LEITTNYLGKRYVM

-351 IDREEN
+351 INREEN

-404 DLARM
+404 DLTRM
-409 TKAMDADSAFTAT
+409 RKVMDKDSVFTAT
-422 VDSLIKVKMA
+422 VDSLIKVRKE

-437 VDAAVAAAKA
+437 VDAAVAAVKA
-447 KAAAEARAADSLAAL
+447 KAEAEARAADSLAAL
-462 ADSTAAMLMDSLGTA
+462 ADSTAAMQMDSLGTA
-477 LDSTGAVLDS
+477 LDSVG
-487 AAMSLDSAGVMIDSA
+487 MSLDSAGVMIDSA
-502 EAVSDSVMT
+502 GSVLDT
-511 VVDTAS
+511 VVT
-517 TASAAG
+517 
-523 TAADSLLSAQVR
+523 ADSMLSA
-535 DSLSAQ
+535 
-541 VPDSLSSVSMYA
+541 PGTDSLSSVSKYA

-650 ADSMRLFTVENK
+650 ADSMRMFTVENK

-675 VSEISGGVGYQWNS
+675 VSEVSGGVGYQWNS

-702 RNIHQ
+702 RNINQ

-801 EASLDIPKWKM
+801 EASLDIPKWDM

-868 DKSTLP
+868 DESTLP
-874 LPMLTFH
+874 LPMFTFH
-881 MRYYIEM
+881 LRYYIEM

-897 QLGADARMNTPYYA
+897 QLGADARMNTPYYV

-922 LQTRELIGYNPYIDI
+922 LQTREQVGYNPYIDI

-965 FSAYHYIRP
+965 FSAYHYVRP
-974 TLGFKFGIHWP
+974 SLGFKFGIHWP

>member
-1 MHVMSKK
+1 MSKK
-8 GFRDILCAC
+8 GLRDILCAC

-26 AFIIRGMSMPY
+26 AFVIRGMSMPY
-37 DVMAGV
+37 DVISGV

-53 SVIGQDSMLKDSLAE
+53 SVIAQDSMLKDSLAG

-79 VPDSSVVSDSLLL
+79 VLDSSVVSDSLLL
-92 PDSLAAADSLTQS
+92 TDSLAAADSLTES

-110 DSVKVLT
+110 DSVRVLT
-117 RRELKRMAR
+117 QRELKRMAK

-137 DSVAMVKQQKADS
+137 DSVAMVKQHMADS
-150 IHHIKDRIRT
+150 IHHIKDSIRS
-160 VKDSIRWSR
+160 VKDSIRWSK
-169 PRVLETVFLPDSLY
+169 PRVLETIFLPDSLY

-199 RHADMDTNFND
+199 RHADMDTTFND

-262 NMPFFNTKAP
+262 NMPFFNTKSP

-296 HTQNITPAWNLAVLF
+296 HTQNITPEWNLAVLF

-319 LQKEATANNS
+319 LEKEATANNS
-329 LEVTTNYLGKRYVM
+329 LEITTNYLGKRYVM

-351 IDREEN
+351 INREEN

-404 DLARM
+404 DLTRM
-409 TKAMDADSAFTAT
+409 RNVMDKDSVFTAT
-422 VDSLIKVKMA
+422 VDSLIKVRKE

-437 VDAAVAAAKA
+437 VDAAVAAVKA
-447 KAAAEARAADSLAAL
+447 KAEAEARAADSLAAL
-462 ADSTAAMLMDSLGTA
+462 ADSTAAMQMDSLGTA
-477 LDSTGAVLDS
+477 LDSVG
-487 AAMSLDSAGVMIDSA
+487 MSLDSAGVMIDSA
-502 EAVSDSVMT
+502 GSVLDT
-511 VVDTAS
+511 VVT
-517 TASAAG
+517 
-523 TAADSLLSAQVR
+523 ADSMLSA
-535 DSLSAQ
+535 
-541 VPDSLSSVSMYA
+541 PGTDSLSSVSKYA

-650 ADSMRLFTVENK
+650 ADSMRMFTVENK

-675 VSEISGGVGYQWNS
+675 VSEVSGGVGYQWNS

-702 RNIHQ
+702 RNINQ

-801 EASLDIPKWKM
+801 EASLDIPKWDM

-868 DKSTLP
+868 DESTLP
-874 LPMLTFH
+874 LPMFTFH
-881 MRYYIEM
+881 LRYYIEM

-897 QLGADARMNTPYYA
+897 QLGADARMNTPYYV

-922 LQTRELIGYNPYIDI
+922 LQTREQIGYNPYIDI

-965 FSAYHYIRP
+965 FSAYHYVRP
-974 TLGFKFGIHWP
+974 SLGFKFGIHWP

>member
-1 MHVMSKK
+1 MSKK
-8 GFRDILCAC
+8 GLRDILCAC

-26 AFIIRGMSMPY
+26 AFVIRGMSMPY
-37 DVMAGV
+37 DVISGV

-53 SVIGQDSMLKDSLAE
+53 SVIAQDSMLKDSLAG

-79 VPDSSVVSDSLLL
+79 VLDSSVVSDSLLL
-92 PDSLAAADSLTQS
+92 TDLLAAADSLTES

-110 DSVKVLT
+110 DSVRVLT
-117 RRELKRMAR
+117 KRELKRMAK

-137 DSVAMVKQQKADS
+137 DSVAMVKQHMADS
-150 IHHIKDRIRT
+150 IHHIKDSIRS
-160 VKDSIRWSR
+160 VKDSIRWSK
-169 PRVLETVFLPDSLY
+169 PRVLETIFLPDSLY

-199 RHADMDTNFND
+199 RHADMDTTFND

-262 NMPFFNTKAP
+262 NMPFFNTKSP

-296 HTQNITPAWNLAVLF
+296 HTQNITPEWNLAVLF

-319 LQKEATANNS
+319 LEKEATANNS
-329 LEVTTNYLGKRYVM
+329 LEITTNYLGKRYVM

-351 IDREEN
+351 INREEN

-404 DLARM
+404 DLTRM
-409 TKAMDADSAFTAT
+409 RKVMDKDSVFTAT
-422 VDSLIKVKMA
+422 VDSLIKVRKE

-437 VDAAVAAAKA
+437 VDAAVAAVKA
-447 KAAAEARAADSLAAL
+447 KAEAEARAADSLAAL
-462 ADSTAAMLMDSLGTA
+462 ADSTAAMQMDSLGTA
-477 LDSTGAVLDS
+477 LDSAG
-487 AAMSLDSAGVMIDSA
+487 MSLDSAGVMIDSA
-502 EAVSDSVMT
+502 GSVLDT
-511 VVDTAS
+511 VVT
-517 TASAAG
+517 
-523 TAADSLLSAQVR
+523 ADSLLSA
-535 DSLSAQ
+535 
-541 VPDSLSSVSMYA
+541 PGTDSLSSVSKYA

-650 ADSMRLFTVENK
+650 ADSMRMFTVENK

-675 VSEISGGVGYQWNS
+675 VSEVSGGVGYQWNS

-702 RNIHQ
+702 RNINQ

-801 EASLDIPKWKM
+801 EASLDIPKWDM

-868 DKSTLP
+868 DESTLP
-874 LPMLTFH
+874 LPMFTFH
-881 MRYYIEM
+881 LRYYIEM

-897 QLGADARMNTPYYA
+897 QLGADARMNTPYYV

-922 LQTRELIGYNPYIDI
+922 LQTREQVGYNPYIDI

-965 FSAYHYIRP
+965 FSAYHYVRP
-974 TLGFKFGIHWP
+974 SLGFKFGIHWP

>member
-1 MHVMSKK
+1 MSKK
-8 GFRDILCAC
+8 GLRDILCAC

-26 AFIIRGMSMPY
+26 AFVIRGMSMPY
-37 DVMAGV
+37 DVISGV

-53 SVIGQDSMLKDSLAE
+53 SVIAQDSMLKDSLAG

-79 VPDSSVVSDSLLL
+79 VLDSSVVSDSLLL
-92 PDSLAAADSLTQS
+92 TDSLAAADSLTES

-110 DSVKVLT
+110 DSVRVLT
-117 RRELKRMAR
+117 KRELKRMAK

-137 DSVAMVKQQKADS
+137 DSVAMVKQHMADS
-150 IHHIKDRIRT
+150 IHHIKDSIRS
-160 VKDSIRWSR
+160 VKDSIRWSK
-169 PRVLETVFLPDSLY
+169 PRVLETIFFPDSLY

-199 RHADMDTNFND
+199 RHADMDTTFND

-262 NMPFFNTKAP
+262 NMPFFNIKSP

-296 HTQNITPAWNLAVLF
+296 HTQNITPEWNLAVLF

-319 LQKEATANNS
+319 LEKEATANNS
-329 LEVTTNYLGKRYVM
+329 LEITTNYLGKRYVM

-351 IDREEN
+351 INREEN

-404 DLARM
+404 DLTRM
-409 TKAMDADSAFTAT
+409 RKVMDKDSVFTAT
-422 VDSLIKVKMA
+422 VDSLIKVRKE

-437 VDAAVAAAKA
+437 VDAAVAAVKA
-447 KAAAEARAADSLAAL
+447 KAEAEARAADSLAAL
-462 ADSTAAMLMDSLGTA
+462 ADSTAAMQMDSLGTA
-477 LDSTGAVLDS
+477 LDSAG
-487 AAMSLDSAGVMIDSA
+487 MSLDSAGVMIDSA
-502 EAVSDSVMT
+502 GSVLDT
-511 VVDTAS
+511 VVT
-517 TASAAG
+517 
-523 TAADSLLSAQVR
+523 ADSLLSA
-535 DSLSAQ
+535 
-541 VPDSLSSVSMYA
+541 PGTDSLSSVSKYA

-650 ADSMRLFTVENK
+650 ADSMRMFTVENK

-675 VSEISGGVGYQWNS
+675 VSEVSGGVGYQWNS

-702 RNIHQ
+702 RNINQ

-801 EASLDIPKWKM
+801 EASLDIPKWDM

-868 DKSTLP
+868 DESTLP
-874 LPMLTFH
+874 LPMFTFH
-881 MRYYIEM
+881 LRYYIEM

-897 QLGADARMNTPYYA
+897 QLGADARMNTPYYV

-922 LQTRELIGYNPYIDI
+922 LQTREQVGYNPYIDI

-965 FSAYHYIRP
+965 FSAYHYVRP
-974 TLGFKFGIHWP
+974 SLGFKFGIHWP

>member
-1 MHVMSKK
+1 MSKK
-8 GFRDILCAC
+8 GLRDILCAC

-26 AFIIRGMSMPY
+26 AFVIRGMSMPY
-37 DVMAGV
+37 DVISGV

-53 SVIGQDSMLKDSLAE
+53 SVIAQDSMLKDSLAG

-79 VPDSSVVSDSLLL
+79 VLDSSVVSDSLLL
-92 PDSLAAADSLTQS
+92 TDSLAAADSLTES

-110 DSVKVLT
+110 DSVRVLT
-117 RRELKRMAR
+117 KRELKRMAK

-137 DSVAMVKQQKADS
+137 DSVAMVKQHMADS
-150 IHHIKDRIRT
+150 IHHIKDSIRS
-160 VKDSIRWSR
+160 VKDSIRWSK
-169 PRVLETVFLPDSLY
+169 PRVLETIFLPDSLY

-199 RHADMDTNFND
+199 RHADMDTTFND

-262 NMPFFNTKAP
+262 NMPFFNTKSP

-296 HTQNITPAWNLAVLF
+296 HTQNITPEWNLAVLF

-319 LQKEATANNS
+319 LEKEATANNS
-329 LEVTTNYLGKRYVM
+329 LEITTNYLGKRYVM

-351 IDREEN
+351 INREEN

-404 DLARM
+404 DLTRM
-409 TKAMDADSAFTAT
+409 RKVMDKDSVFTAT
-422 VDSLIKVKMA
+422 VDSLIKVRKE

-437 VDAAVAAAKA
+437 VDAAVAAVKA
-447 KAAAEARAADSLAAL
+447 KAEAEARAADSLAAL
-462 ADSTAAMLMDSLGTA
+462 ADSTAAMQMDSLGTA
-477 LDSTGAVLDS
+477 LDSTGMVLDS
-487 AAMSLDSAGVMIDSA
+487 AGISLDSAGVMIDSA
-502 EAVSDSVMT
+502 GTVLDSVVT
-511 VVDTAS
+511 
-517 TASAAG
+517 
-523 TAADSLLSAQVR
+523 ADSLLSA
-535 DSLSAQ
+535 
-541 VPDSLSSVSMYA
+541 PGTDSLSSISKYA

-640 NMFYINPTSS
+640 NMFYVNPTSS

-689 IYAFRPDMFLTGN
+689 IYAFRPDMYLTGN

-707 HNMYLYAGASGEYKK
+707 HNMYLYAGAAGEYKK

-801 EASLDIPKWKM
+801 EASLDIPKWDM

-868 DKSTLP
+868 DESTLP
-874 LPMLTFH
+874 LPMFTFH
-881 MRYYIEM
+881 LRYYIEM

-897 QLGADARMNTPYYA
+897 QLGADARMNTPYYV

-922 LQTRELIGYNPYIDI
+922 LQTREQVGYNPYIDI

-965 FSAYHYIRP
+965 FSAYHYVRP
-974 TLGFKFGIHWP
+974 SLGFKFGIHWP

>member
-1 MHVMSKK
+1 MSKK

-53 SVIGQDSMLKDSLAE
+53 SVIGQDSMLKDSLAG
-68 PDTLVIPDSLS
+68 PDSLVIPDSLS

-92 PDSLAAADSLTQS
+92 PDPLAAADSLTQS

-117 RRELKRMAR
+117 KRELKRMAK

-137 DSVAMVKQQKADS
+137 DSVAMVKQHKADS

-199 RHADMDTNFND
+199 RHADMDTTFND

-437 VDAAVAAAKA
+437 VDAAVAAVKA

-462 ADSTAAMLMDSLGTA
+462 ADSTAAMLMDTLGTA

-487 AAMSLDSAGVMIDSA
+487 AGMSLDSAGVMIDSA
-502 EAVSDSVMT
+502 EAVSDSVVT
-511 VVDTAS
+511 AVDTAS
-517 TASAAG
+517 VAG
-523 TAADSLLSAQVR
+523 MAADSLLSAHVR

-592 IASLADSLL
+592 VASLADSLL

-868 DKSTLP
+868 DKNTLP

>member
-1 MHVMSKK
+1 M
-8 GFRDILCAC
+8 DILCAC

-26 AFIIRGMSMPY
+26 AFVIRGMSMPY
-37 DVMAGV
+37 DVISGV

-53 SVIGQDSMLKDSLAE
+53 SVIAQDSMLKDSLAG

-92 PDSLAAADSLTQS
+92 TDSLAAADSLTES

-110 DSVKVLT
+110 DSVRVLT
-117 RRELKRMAR
+117 KRELKRMAK

-137 DSVAMVKQQKADS
+137 DSVAMVKQHMADS
-150 IHHIKDRIRT
+150 IHHIKDSIRS
-160 VKDSIRWSR
+160 VKDSIRWSK
-169 PRVLETVFLPDSLY
+169 PRVLETIFLPDSLY

-199 RHADMDTNFND
+199 RHADMDTTFND

-262 NMPFFNTKAP
+262 NMPFFNTKSP

-296 HTQNITPAWNLAVLF
+296 HTQNITPEWNLAVLF

-319 LQKEATANNS
+319 LEKEATANNS
-329 LEVTTNYLGKRYVM
+329 LEITTNYLGKRYVM

-351 IDREEN
+351 INREEN

-404 DLARM
+404 DLTRM
-409 TKAMDADSAFTAT
+409 RKVMDKDSVFTAT
-422 VDSLIKVKMA
+422 VDSLIKVRKE

-437 VDAAVAAAKA
+437 VDAAVAAVKA
-447 KAAAEARAADSLAAL
+447 KAEAEARAADSLAAL
-462 ADSTAAMLMDSLGTA
+462 ADSTAAMQMDSLGTA
-477 LDSTGAVLDS
+477 LDSAG
-487 AAMSLDSAGVMIDSA
+487 MSLDSAGVMIDSA
-502 EAVSDSVMT
+502 GSVLDT
-511 VVDTAS
+511 VVT
-517 TASAAG
+517 
-523 TAADSLLSAQVR
+523 ADSLLSA
-535 DSLSAQ
+535 
-541 VPDSLSSVSMYA
+541 PGTDSLSSVSKYA

-650 ADSMRLFTVENK
+650 ADSMRMFTVENK

-675 VSEISGGVGYQWNS
+675 VSEVSGGVGYQWNS

-702 RNIHQ
+702 RNINQ

-801 EASLDIPKWKM
+801 EASLDIPKWDM

-868 DKSTLP
+868 DESTLP
-874 LPMLTFH
+874 LPMFTFH
-881 MRYYIEM
+881 LRYYIEM

-897 QLGADARMNTPYYA
+897 QLGADARMNTPYYV

-922 LQTRELIGYNPYIDI
+922 LQTREQVGYNPYIDI

-965 FSAYHYIRP
+965 FSAYHYVRP
-974 TLGFKFGIHWP
+974 SLGFKFGIHWP

>member
-1 MHVMSKK
+1 MSKK
-8 GFRDILCAC
+8 GLRDILCAC

-26 AFIIRGMSMPY
+26 AFVIRGMSMPY
-37 DVMAGV
+37 DVISGV

-53 SVIGQDSMLKDSLAE
+53 SVIAQDSMLKDSLAG

-92 PDSLAAADSLTQS
+92 TDSLAAADSLTES

-110 DSVKVLT
+110 DSVRVLT
-117 RRELKRMAR
+117 KRELKRMAK
-126 DSVRKVKDAYK
+126 DSVRKVMDAYK
-137 DSVAMVKQQKADS
+137 DSVAMVRQHMADS
-150 IHHIKDRIRT
+150 IHHIKDSIRS
-160 VKDSIRWSR
+160 VKDSIRWSK
-169 PRVLETVFLPDSLY
+169 PRVLETIFLPDSLY

-199 RHADMDTNFND
+199 RHADMDTTFND

-262 NMPFFNTKAP
+262 NMPFFNTKSP

-296 HTQNITPAWNLAVLF
+296 HTQNITPEWNLAVLF

-319 LQKEATANNS
+319 LEKEATANNS
-329 LEVTTNYLGKRYVM
+329 LEITTNYLGKRYVM
-343 NAGFIHHN
+343 NAGLIHHN
-351 IDREEN
+351 INREEN

-404 DLARM
+404 DLTRM
-409 TKAMDADSAFTAT
+409 RKVMDKDSVFTAT
-422 VDSLIKVKMA
+422 VDSLIKVRKE

-437 VDAAVAAAKA
+437 VDAAVAAVKA
-447 KAAAEARAADSLAAL
+447 KAEAEARAADSLAAL
-462 ADSTAAMLMDSLGTA
+462 ADSTAAMQMDSLGTA
-477 LDSTGAVLDS
+477 LDSAG
-487 AAMSLDSAGVMIDSA
+487 MSLDSAGVMIDSA
-502 EAVSDSVMT
+502 GSVLDT
-511 VVDTAS
+511 VVT
-517 TASAAG
+517 
-523 TAADSLLSAQVR
+523 ADSLLSA
-535 DSLSAQ
+535 
-541 VPDSLSSVSMYA
+541 PGTDSLSSVSKYA

-592 IASLADSLL
+592 ISSLADSLL

-650 ADSMRLFTVENK
+650 ADSMRMFTVENK

-675 VSEISGGVGYQWNS
+675 VSEVSGGVGYQWNS

-702 RNIHQ
+702 SNINQ

-801 EASLDIPKWKM
+801 EASLDIPKWDM

-868 DKSTLP
+868 DESTLP
-874 LPMLTFH
+874 LPMFTFH
-881 MRYYIEM
+881 LRYYIEM

-897 QLGADARMNTPYYA
+897 QLGADARMNTPYYV

-922 LQTRELIGYNPYIDI
+922 LQTREQVGYNPYIDI

-965 FSAYHYIRP
+965 FSAYHYVRP
-974 TLGFKFGIHWP
+974 SLGFKFGIHWP

>member
-1 MHVMSKK
+1 MSKK
-8 GFRDILCAC
+8 GLRDILCAC

-26 AFIIRGMSMPY
+26 AFVIRGMSMPY
-37 DVMAGV
+37 DVISGV

-53 SVIGQDSMLKDSLAE
+53 SVIAQDSMLKDSLAG

-79 VPDSSVVSDSLLL
+79 VLDSSVVSDSLLL
-92 PDSLAAADSLTQS
+92 TDSLAAADSLTES

-110 DSVKVLT
+110 DSVRVLT
-117 RRELKRMAR
+117 KRELKRMAK

-137 DSVAMVKQQKADS
+137 DSVAMVKQHMADS
-150 IHHIKDRIRT
+150 IHHIKDSIRS
-160 VKDSIRWSR
+160 VKDSIRWSK
-169 PRVLETVFLPDSLY
+169 PRVLETIFLPDSLY

-199 RHADMDTNFND
+199 RHADMDTTFND

-262 NMPFFNTKAP
+262 NMPFFNTKSP

-296 HTQNITPAWNLAVLF
+296 HTQNITPEWNLAVLF

-319 LQKEATANNS
+319 LEKEATANNS
-329 LEVTTNYLGKRYVM
+329 LEITTNYLGKRYVM

-351 IDREEN
+351 INREEN

-404 DLARM
+404 DLTRM
-409 TKAMDADSAFTAT
+409 RKVMDKDSVFTAT
-422 VDSLIKVKMA
+422 VDSLIKVRKE

-437 VDAAVAAAKA
+437 VDAAVAAVKA
-447 KAAAEARAADSLAAL
+447 KAEAEARAADSLAAL
-462 ADSTAAMLMDSLGTA
+462 ADSTAAMQMDSLGTA
-477 LDSTGAVLDS
+477 LDSAG
-487 AAMSLDSAGVMIDSA
+487 MSLD
-502 EAVSDSVMT
+502 T
-511 VVDTAS
+511 VVT
-517 TASAAG
+517 
-523 TAADSLLSAQVR
+523 ADSLLSA
-535 DSLSAQ
+535 
-541 VPDSLSSVSMYA
+541 PGTDSLSSVSKYA

-650 ADSMRLFTVENK
+650 ADSMRMFTVENK

-675 VSEISGGVGYQWNS
+675 VSEVSGGVGYQWNS

-702 RNIHQ
+702 RNINQ

-801 EASLDIPKWKM
+801 EASLDIPKWDM

-868 DKSTLP
+868 DESTLP
-874 LPMLTFH
+874 LPMFTFH
-881 MRYYIEM
+881 LRYYIEM

-897 QLGADARMNTPYYA
+897 QLGADARMNTPYYV

-922 LQTRELIGYNPYIDI
+922 LQTREQVGYNPYIDI

-965 FSAYHYIRP
+965 FSAYHYVRP
-974 TLGFKFGIHWP
+974 SLGFKFGIHWP

>member
-1 MHVMSKK
+1 MSKK
-8 GFRDILCAC
+8 GLRDILCAC

-26 AFIIRGMSMPY
+26 AFVIRGMSMPY
-37 DVMAGV
+37 DVISGV

-53 SVIGQDSMLKDSLAE
+53 SVIAQDSMLKDSLAG

-79 VPDSSVVSDSLLL
+79 VLDSSVVSDSLLL
-92 PDSLAAADSLTQS
+92 TDSLAAADSLTES

-110 DSVKVLT
+110 DSVRVLT
-117 RRELKRMAR
+117 KRELKRMAK

-137 DSVAMVKQQKADS
+137 DSVAMVKQHMADS
-150 IHHIKDRIRT
+150 IHHIKDSIRS
-160 VKDSIRWSR
+160 VKDSIRWSK
-169 PRVLETVFLPDSLY
+169 PRVLETIFLPDSLY

-199 RHADMDTNFND
+199 RHADMDTTFND

-262 NMPFFNTKAP
+262 NMPFFNTKSP

-296 HTQNITPAWNLAVLF
+296 HTQNITPEWNLAVLF

-319 LQKEATANNS
+319 LEKEATANNS
-329 LEVTTNYLGKRYVM
+329 LEITTNYLGKRYVM

-351 IDREEN
+351 INREEN

-404 DLARM
+404 DLTRM
-409 TKAMDADSAFTAT
+409 RKVMDKDSVFTAT
-422 VDSLIKVKMA
+422 VDSLIKVRKE

-437 VDAAVAAAKA
+437 VDAAVAAVKA
-447 KAAAEARAADSLAAL
+447 KAEAEARAADSLAAL
-462 ADSTAAMLMDSLGTA
+462 ADSTAAMQMDSLGTA
-477 LDSTGAVLDS
+477 LDSAG
-487 AAMSLDSAGVMIDSA
+487 MSLDSASVMIDSA
-502 EAVSDSVMT
+502 GSVLDT
-511 VVDTAS
+511 VVT
-517 TASAAG
+517 
-523 TAADSLLSAQVR
+523 ADSLLSA
-535 DSLSAQ
+535 
-541 VPDSLSSVSMYA
+541 PGTDSLSSVSKYA

-650 ADSMRLFTVENK
+650 ADSMRMFTVENK

-675 VSEISGGVGYQWNS
+675 VSEVSGGVGYQWNS

-702 RNIHQ
+702 RNINQ

-801 EASLDIPKWKM
+801 EASLDIPKWDM

-868 DKSTLP
+868 DESTLP
-874 LPMLTFH
+874 LPMFTFH
-881 MRYYIEM
+881 LRYYIEM

-897 QLGADARMNTPYYA
+897 QLGADARMNTPYYV

-922 LQTRELIGYNPYIDI
+922 LQTREQVGYNPYIDI

-965 FSAYHYIRP
+965 FSAYHYVRP
-974 TLGFKFGIHWP
+974 SLGFKFGIHWP

>member
-53 SVIGQDSMLKDSLAE
+53 SVIGQDSMLKDSLAG
-68 PDTLVIPDSLS
+68 PDSLVIPDSLS

-117 RRELKRMAR
+117 KRELKRMAK

-137 DSVAMVKQQKADS
+137 DSVAMVKQHKADS

-199 RHADMDTNFND
+199 RHADMDTTFND

-437 VDAAVAAAKA
+437 VDAAVAAVKA

-462 ADSTAAMLMDSLGTA
+462 ADSTAAMLMDTLGTA

-487 AAMSLDSAGVMIDSA
+487 AGMSLDSAGVMIDSA
-502 EAVSDSVMT
+502 EAVLDSVVT
-511 VVDTAS
+511 AVDTAS
-517 TASAAG
+517 VAG
-523 TAADSLLSAQVR
+523 MAADSLLSAHVR

-592 IASLADSLL
+592 VASLADSLL

-868 DKSTLP
+868 DKNTLP

>member
-53 SVIGQDSMLKDSLAE
+53 SVIGQDSMLKDSLAG
-68 PDTLVIPDSLS
+68 PDSLVIPDSLS

-117 RRELKRMAR
+117 KRELKRMAK

-137 DSVAMVKQQKADS
+137 DSVAMVKQHKADS

-199 RHADMDTNFND
+199 RHADMDTTFND

-437 VDAAVAAAKA
+437 VDAAVAAVKA

-462 ADSTAAMLMDSLGTA
+462 ADSTAAMLMDTLGTA

-487 AAMSLDSAGVMIDSA
+487 AGMSLDSAGVMIDSA
-502 EAVSDSVMT
+502 EAVSDSVVT
-511 VVDTAS
+511 AVDTAS
-517 TASAAG
+517 VAG
-523 TAADSLLSAQVR
+523 MAADSLLSAHVR

-565 SIATAVADSLLRAS
+565 SIATAAADSLLRAS

-592 IASLADSLL
+592 VASLADSLL

-786 YVWDNDFGKTSTTKV
+786 YVWNNDFGKTSTTKV

-868 DKSTLP
+868 DKNTLP

>member
-92 PDSLAAADSLTQS
+92 PDSLAAADS
-105 DSTAA
+105 
-110 DSVKVLT
+110 VKVLT
-117 RRELKRMAR
+117 KRELKRMAR

-150 IHHIKDRIRT
+150 IHRIKDRIRT

-199 RHADMDTNFND
+199 RHADMDTTFND

-437 VDAAVAAAKA
+437 VDAAVAAVKA

-487 AAMSLDSAGVMIDSA
+487 ATMSLDSAGVMIDSA
-502 EAVSDSVMT
+502 EAVLDSVVT
-511 VVDTAS
+511 AVDTAS

-541 VPDSLSSVSMYA
+541 VPDSLSSVSKYA

>member
-1 MHVMSKK
+1 MSKK
-8 GFRDILCAC
+8 GLRDILCAC

-26 AFIIRGMSMPY
+26 AFVIRGMSMPY
-37 DVMAGV
+37 DVISGV

-53 SVIGQDSMLKDSLAE
+53 SVIAQDSMLKDSLAV

-79 VPDSSVVSDSLLL
+79 VLDSSVVSDSLLL
-92 PDSLAAADSLTQS
+92 TDSLAAADSLTES

-110 DSVKVLT
+110 DSVRVLT
-117 RRELKRMAR
+117 KRELKRMAK

-137 DSVAMVKQQKADS
+137 DSVAMVKQHMADS
-150 IHHIKDRIRT
+150 IHHIKDSIRS
-160 VKDSIRWSR
+160 VKDSIRWSK
-169 PRVLETVFLPDSLY
+169 PRVLETIFLPDSLY

-199 RHADMDTNFND
+199 RHADMDTTFND

-262 NMPFFNTKAP
+262 NMPFFNTKSP

-296 HTQNITPAWNLAVLF
+296 HTQNITPEWNLAVLF

-319 LQKEATANNS
+319 LEKEATANNS
-329 LEVTTNYLGKRYVM
+329 LEITTNYLGKRYVM

-351 IDREEN
+351 INREEN

-404 DLARM
+404 DLTRM
-409 TKAMDADSAFTAT
+409 RKVMDKDSVFTAT
-422 VDSLIKVKMA
+422 VDSLIKVRKE

-437 VDAAVAAAKA
+437 VDAAVAAVKA
-447 KAAAEARAADSLAAL
+447 KAEAEARAADSLAAL
-462 ADSTAAMLMDSLGTA
+462 ADSTAAMQMDSLGTA
-477 LDSTGAVLDS
+477 LDSVG
-487 AAMSLDSAGVMIDSA
+487 MSLDSAGVMIDSA
-502 EAVSDSVMT
+502 GSVLDT
-511 VVDTAS
+511 VVTV
-517 TASAAG
+517 
-523 TAADSLLSAQVR
+523 DSLLSA
-535 DSLSAQ
+535 
-541 VPDSLSSVSMYA
+541 PGTDSLSSVSKYA

-702 RNIHQ
+702 RNINQ

-801 EASLDIPKWKM
+801 EASLDIPKWDM

-868 DKSTLP
+868 DESTLP
-874 LPMLTFH
+874 LPMFTFH
-881 MRYYIEM
+881 LRYYIEM

-897 QLGADARMNTPYYA
+897 QLGADARMNTPYYV

-922 LQTRELIGYNPYIDI
+922 LQTREQIGYNPYIDI

-965 FSAYHYIRP
+965 FSAYHYVRP
-974 TLGFKFGIHWP
+974 SLGFKFGIHWP

>member
-92 PDSLAAADSLTQS
+92 PDSLAAADS
-105 DSTAA
+105 
-110 DSVKVLT
+110 VKVLT
-117 RRELKRMAR
+117 KRELKRMAR

-150 IHHIKDRIRT
+150 IHRIKDRIRT

-199 RHADMDTNFND
+199 RHADMDTTFND

-262 NMPFFNTKAP
+262 NMPFFNTKSP

-296 HTQNITPAWNLAVLF
+296 HTQNITPEWNLAVLF

-319 LQKEATANNS
+319 LEKEATANNS
-329 LEVTTNYLGKRYVM
+329 LEITTNYLGKRYVM

-351 IDREEN
+351 INREEN

-404 DLARM
+404 DLTRM
-409 TKAMDADSAFTAT
+409 RKVMDKDSVFTST
-422 VDSLIKVKMA
+422 VDSLIKVRMA

-437 VDAAVAAAKA
+437 VDAAVAAVKA
-447 KAAAEARAADSLAAL
+447 KAEAEARAADSLAAL
-462 ADSTAAMLMDSLGTA
+462 ADSTAAMQMDSLGTA
-477 LDSTGAVLDS
+477 LDSTGMVLDS
-487 AAMSLDSAGVMIDSA
+487 AGISLDSAGVMIDSA
-502 EAVSDSVMT
+502 GSVLDT
-511 VVDTAS
+511 VVT
-517 TASAAG
+517 
-523 TAADSLLSAQVR
+523 ADSLLSA
-535 DSLSAQ
+535 
-541 VPDSLSSVSMYA
+541 PGTDSLSSVSKYA

-650 ADSMRLFTVENK
+650 ADSMRMFTVENK

-675 VSEISGGVGYQWNS
+675 VSEVSGGVGYQWNS

-702 RNIHQ
+702 RNINQ

-801 EASLDIPKWKM
+801 EASLDIPKWDM

-868 DKSTLP
+868 DESTLP
-874 LPMLTFH
+874 LPMFTFH
-881 MRYYIEM
+881 LRYYIEM

-897 QLGADARMNTPYYA
+897 QLGADARMNTPYYV

-922 LQTRELIGYNPYIDI
+922 LQTREQVGYNPYIDI

-965 FSAYHYIRP
+965 FSAYHYVRP
-974 TLGFKFGIHWP
+974 SLGFKFGIHWP

>member
-92 PDSLAAADSLTQS
+92 PDSLAAADS
-105 DSTAA
+105 
-110 DSVKVLT
+110 VKVLT
-117 RRELKRMAR
+117 KRELKRMAR

-150 IHHIKDRIRT
+150 IHRIKDRIRT

-199 RHADMDTNFND
+199 RHADMDTTFND

-437 VDAAVAAAKA
+437 VDAAVAAVKA

-487 AAMSLDSAGVMIDSA
+487 ATMSLDSAGVMIDSA
-502 EAVSDSVMT
+502 EAVLDSVVT
-511 VVDTAS
+511 AVDTAS

-541 VPDSLSSVSMYA
+541 VPDSLSSVSKYA

-662 LFFKLQPWKRDAI
+662 LFFKLQPWKRDAL

-786 YVWDNDFGKTSTTKV
+786 YVWDNDFGKTSTTKI